1 MNAHI
6 ATEMKGRGSLSLKL
20 ALYRDLG
27 LKTRQQTAIKVHAKS
42 AAPSTLTWN
51 VSAPS
56 LCSGSDAMLLNSTGL
71 CELSGSGSKIRTH
84 LKDNRDSAGFRINVD
99 TNLST
104 DHKATFSSVVVLGDG
119 SRPRLVLDLLV
130 SVCVNPFHLL
140 LHFVCCE
147 SLGGFGSGI

>member
-1 MNAHI
+1 
-6 ATEMKGRGSLSLKL
+6 MKGRGSLSLKL

-84 LKDNRDSAGFRINVD
+84 LKDNRHSAGFRINVD

-104 DHKATFSSVVVLGDG
+104 DHKATFSCLVVLGDG

-130 SVCVNPFHLL
+130 SVCM
-140 LHFVCCE
+140 CE
-147 SLGGFGSGI
+147 SLPPPTSLCLLWVLEFGSGI

>member
-1 MNAHI
+1 
-6 ATEMKGRGSLSLKL
+6 
-20 ALYRDLG
+20 
-27 LKTRQQTAIKVHAKS
+27 
-42 AAPSTLTWN
+42 
-51 VSAPS
+51 
-56 LCSGSDAMLLNSTGL
+56 MLLNSTGL

-84 LKDNRDSAGFRINVD
+84 LKDNRHSAGFRINVD
-99 TNLST
+99 THLST

-147 SLGGFGSGI
+147 SLSLVLVFREQSSSLSSCFGLSQGPRGRSEL